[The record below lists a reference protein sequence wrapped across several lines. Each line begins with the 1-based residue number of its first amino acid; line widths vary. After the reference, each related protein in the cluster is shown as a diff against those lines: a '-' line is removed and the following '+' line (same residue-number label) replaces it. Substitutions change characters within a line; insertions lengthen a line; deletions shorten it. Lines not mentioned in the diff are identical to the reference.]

1 MTTPDLP
8 DVTWRKS
15 SRSSPDGQC
24 TEVAVVGDAVGVRD
38 SKDPAGP
45 ALRLTG
51 LSARARVLHQR
62 RTRYGQETSCRL
74 EAQR

>member
-8 DVTWRKS
+8 NVTWRKS

-24 TEVAVVGDAVGVRD
+24 TEVADVGGAVGVRD

-45 ALRLTG
+45 ALRFSPTAWTTFVAGIRRGG
-51 LSARARVLHQR
+51 L
-62 RTRYGQETSCRL
+62 GG
-74 EAQR
+74 

>member
-8 DVTWRKS
+8 NVTWRKS

-24 TEVAVVGDAVGVRD
+24 TEVAVLGDAVGVRD

-45 ALRLTG
+45 ALRFSPTAWTAFVAGLTG
-51 LSARARVLHQR
+51 GAP
-62 RTRYGQETSCRL
+62 TR
-74 EAQR
+74 